1 MARKE
6 ELKPFM
12 NRTTQLEW
20 LHLTT
25 TLFPPKE
32 MFIFHH
38 IPDILFS
45 YKNGYTI
52 FHHS

>member
-6 ELKPFM
+6 ELNM

-25 TLFPPKE
+25 TLFPPKA

-38 IPDILFS
+38 IYLIYYFLTKTIIL
-45 YKNGYTI
+45 NNMR
-52 FHHS
+52 